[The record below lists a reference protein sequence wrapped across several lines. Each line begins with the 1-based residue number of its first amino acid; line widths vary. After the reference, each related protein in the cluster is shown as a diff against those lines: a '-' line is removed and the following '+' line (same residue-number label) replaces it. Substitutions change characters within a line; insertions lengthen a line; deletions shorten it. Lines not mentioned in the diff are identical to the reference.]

1 MKTIALALAFA
12 LASFGCAQGPDAAST
27 TEPAPDT
34 GGKVQPAKAAP
45 EFDLENIAGG
55 TTKASEIQGKV
66 AVIDFWATWCQPCI
80 AEIPKFNELH
90 DQYQGKDVQIVAVTI
105 ESPHEDI
112 APKVKETGI
121 KYPVL
126 VGDEAVIEGFGGII
140 GFPTTFVVTK
150 DWKIYKK
157 YFGALSNKHE
167 RIRQDIE
174 KLLAIEDVSLND
186 VKAASSR

>member
-1 MKTIALALAFA
+1 MKKTALVLVFTLALV
-12 LASFGCAQGPDAAST
+12 GCVKGPDSASV
-27 TEPAPDT
+27 PDT
-34 GGKVQPAKAAP
+34 ATTIQPAKGAP
-45 EFDLENIAGG
+45 DFNLENIAGG
-55 TTKASEIQGKV
+55 TTKAEEFQGKV
-66 AVIDFWATWCQPCI
+66 SVIDFWATWCQPCI
-80 AEIPKFNELH
+80 VEIPKFNELH
-90 DQYQGKDVQIVAVTI
+90 DQYQGKDVQVVAVTI
-105 ESPHEDI
+105 ESPYEDI

-126 VGDEAVIEGFGGII
+126 VGDDNVIDGFGGII

-174 KLLAIEDVSLND
+174 RLLAAEQEQ
-186 VKAASSR
+186 AATTASSR